1 MNVRGGNKCR
11 SRGRVQNIKV
21 DHKLEYSDQGSIP
34 SGVYSTA
41 ALGKKLS
48 AWNFLLINGI

>member
-21 DHKLEYSDQGSIP
+21 DPKLEYSDQGSIP